1 MKQLLWLL
9 CPLLIGLNSCSED
22 TYNESEFVVGD
33 IFTDSNIRV
42 ILIDTM
48 HVETST
54 MRFDSIIT
62 SQSSRMLVGKYSD
75 PIFGAVKSSCFLGL
89 LPENYVIDSEAEYD
103 SIIFFMKYDH
113 YYYNDTLQSNT
124 IHIRQLKESL
134 RPSVGDDFYNTTR
147 VEVLDGELG
156 SISYHPRPSDTL
168 ALEIKLTDE
177 LGVAL
182 FEHIQDKSI
191 SNSDEFKAFF
201 KGLALQPDA
210 VDNGSVIGF
219 SLAAGASY
227 MRLYHSKAE
236 ADERIQNYID
246 FNFDATSSPKPFFNQ
261 ISTQDPNDYLDL
273 LTDKEMNLHSSD
285 SENMSF
291 IQSGIGIATRIE
303 FPSIKTIYN
312 VRGDG
317 TLLNAALKIRPVTTT
332 YNEHLYLRDT
342 LSVFLVDQ
350 NNDITD
356 QLYLNDLEPLR
367 AILNRTNAE
376 FDDIFYEIPLGAY
389 IEKLLLADRDT
400 GEALILFPADYNH
413 SVDRFVLN
421 GNDTSNKH
429 VSLQITYAIYD
440 ENE

>member
-1 MKQLLWLL
+1 MRQMLWLL
-9 CPLLIGLNSCSED
+9 CPFLIGLYSCSED

-54 MRFDSIIT
+54 MRFDSIVT
-62 SQSSRMLVGKYSD
+62 SQSSRILVGKYSD
-75 PIFGAVKSSCFLGL
+75 PFFGAVKSSGYLGL
-89 LPENYVIDSEAEYD
+89 LPESYVIDSEAEYD
-103 SIIFFMKYDH
+103 SITFFLKYDH

-124 IHIRQLKESL
+124 IHIRQLKNIL
-134 RPSVGDDFYNTTR
+134 RPYVGNDFYNTTE
-147 VEVLDGELG
+147 VEVLEEELG
-156 SISYHPRPSDTL
+156 ALSYLPRPMDTL
-168 ALEIKLTDE
+168 ALEIKLSDE
-177 LGVAL
+177 LGMVL
-182 FEHIQDKSI
+182 FERMQDKSI
-191 SNSDEFKAFF
+191 SNSDEFKDFF
-201 KGLALQPDA
+201 KGLAIQPDA
-210 VDNGSVIGF
+210 ADNGSVIGF
-219 SLAAGASY
+219 SLAAGASF

-236 ADERIQNYID
+236 ADERIQNSID
-246 FNFDATSSPKPFFNQ
+246 FNFDAASSPKPFFNQ
-261 ISTQDPNDYLDL
+261 ISTQDPNEYLDF
-273 LTDKEMNLHSSD
+273 LTGKEINLSSSD
-285 SENMSF
+285 TENMSF

-303 FPSIKTIYN
+303 FPSVKTIYDI
-312 VRGDG
+312 RGEG
-317 TLLNAALKIRPVTTT
+317 TLLNASLKIRPVTTT
-332 YNEHLYLRDT
+332 YDGHLYLRDT

-356 QLYLNDLEPLR
+356 QLYINDLEPVR
-367 AILNRTNAE
+367 AILNRANEE
-376 FDDIFYEIPLGAY
+376 FDDIFYEIPLGGY

-421 GNDTSNKH
+421 GNDSSYNQ